1 MRSIILFLAALWI
14 CAPALAAQPAFTPA
28 VLEDVVLFESNQ
40 QLGQSSISLKGPG
53 TFMTKLNFEA
63 GAMPFID
70 INYVNGAA
78 LADGLYKY
86 EITTAPVARWSL
98 TAGSRGSGKTPSYSG
113 DRNAFSGMTDPKN
126 SPVSGTFRVVNG
138 ITVDP
143 NLKEWLQQ

>member
-14 CAPALAAQPAFTPA
+14 CAPALAAQPVVTPV
-28 VLEDVVLFESNQ
+28 VLEDVVLFESSQ
-40 QLGQSSISLKGPG
+40 QLGQSTISLRGPG
-53 TFMTKLNFEA
+53 TFMTKLDFEA
-63 GAMPFID
+63 GAMPYID

-86 EITTAPVARWSL
+86 QITTAPVARWSL

-113 DRNAFSGMTDPKN
+113 DRNAFSGMTDPKI
-126 SPVSGTFRVVNG
+126 SHVSGTFRIVDG

-143 NLKEWLQQ
+143 NLQEGLER